1 MNLGRRHWAK
11 QTLVD
16 IVSILTKESVKDGQ
30 IKVQIFSKPI
40 LKKKKNIFFFELV
53 VNNIEDTKNNQI

>member
-30 IKVQIFSKPI
+30 IKVKIFSKPI
-40 LKKKKNIFFFELV
+40 LEKKKLIFFFELV
-53 VNNIEDTKNNQI
+53 VDNIEDTKNNHI

>member
-30 IKVQIFSKPI
+30 IKVKYFQNRFW
-40 LKKKKNIFFFELV
+40 KKKNIFFFELV

>member
-40 LKKKKNIFFFELV
+40 LKKIWIFFFELV